1 MNHAMEDPSHRPCSM
16 WSVHVGRPW
25 FGCTRGR
32 WGPLWPTDP
41 PLPSPPGFKETA
53 FLYAISSAGLTHAL
67 AKACS
72 AGRME
77 RCTCDEAPDLENR
90 EAWQWGGCGDNLKY
104 SSKFVKE
111 FLGRR
116 SSKDLRA
123 RVDFHN
129 NLVGVKASRAG
140 PGGGKGCRIGG
151 HGTGHEMVWV
161 QLALAGAQS
170 GKGQGVGRVH
180 VCLRGSGPGEG
191 WGSER
196 RCRWLPWCVC
206 PSHWGQ
212 PGPSALLLI
221 RLITYPMGRVLV
233 VMGSSVGGGAPRSCM
248 VG

>member
-1 MNHAMEDPSHRPCSM
+1 MSAQVPCGPHPGGSFPQTLLPVECARAETVLWLHPSEK
-16 WSVHVGRPW
+16 
-25 FGCTRGR
+25 
-32 WGPLWPTDP
+32 GPLWPADL

-123 RVDFHN
+123 RVDFHS

-140 PGGGKGCRIGG
+140 RGAGKSAGSRARGGQG
-151 HGTGHEMVWV
+151 MVWV
-161 QLALAGAQS
+161 QLACAGAQR
-170 GKGQGVGRVH
+170 GKVQVVGRVPM
-180 VCLRGSGPGEG
+180 CLRGG
-191 WGSER
+191 
-196 RCRWLPWCVC
+196 
-206 PSHWGQ
+206 GQ
-212 PGPSALLLI
+212 GL
-221 RLITYPMGRVLV
+221 R
-233 VMGSSVGGGAPRSCM
+233 GGAPVWERAGGPRGGEGGCHGVSVPATGDSWGLQLFCLY
-248 VG
+248 GSLLTQWAGY

>member
-1 MNHAMEDPSHRPCSM
+1 MVPAC
-16 WSVHVGRPW
+16 
-25 FGCTRGR
+25 
-32 WGPLWPTDP
+32 PLSPT
-41 PLPSPPGFKETA
+41 LLLSPGFKETA

-129 NLVGVKASRAG
+129 NLVGVKASWVGHRAG
-140 PGGGKGCRIGG
+140 LG
-151 HGTGHEMVWV
+151 
-161 QLALAGAQS
+161 
-170 GKGQGVGRVH
+170 
-180 VCLRGSGPGEG
+180 
-191 WGSER
+191 
-196 RCRWLPWCVC
+196 
-206 PSHWGQ
+206 
-212 PGPSALLLI
+212 
-221 RLITYPMGRVLV
+221 
-233 VMGSSVGGGAPRSCM
+233 VGGGCCVWEELGTKWR
-248 VG
+248 

>member
-1 MNHAMEDPSHRPCSM
+1 MPRTPGTGQDIGDLDEISDNYTKGTTGSSEALPTPSLSHTNATPVPLSRCPLKALRGTVPQTPPSQYTGDI
-16 WSVHVGRPW
+16 GRCAVQLLCLPVCW
-25 FGCTRGR
+25 A
-32 WGPLWPTDP
+32 PLT
-41 PLPSPPGFKETA
+41 LLLSPGFKETA

-129 NLVGVKASRAG
+129 NLVGVKASW
-140 PGGGKGCRIGG
+140 GC
-151 HGTGHEMVWV
+151 TGQMRGSLW
-161 QLALAGAQS
+161 
-170 GKGQGVGRVH
+170 
-180 VCLRGSGPGEG
+180 CLRP
-191 WGSER
+191 
-196 RCRWLPWCVC
+196 V
-206 PSHWGQ
+206 
-212 PGPSALLLI
+212 
-221 RLITYPMGRVLV
+221 
-233 VMGSSVGGGAPRSCM
+233 
-248 VG
+248 

>member
-1 MNHAMEDPSHRPCSM
+1 MQTLHLPDYWASL
-16 WSVHVGRPW
+16 
-25 FGCTRGR
+25 TL
-32 WGPLWPTDP
+32 LW
-41 PLPSPPGFKETA
+41 PPGFKETA

-129 NLVGVKASRAG
+129 NLVGVKASWVGHRAG
-140 PGGGKGCRIGG
+140 
-151 HGTGHEMVWV
+151 
-161 QLALAGAQS
+161 
-170 GKGQGVGRVH
+170 
-180 VCLRGSGPGEG
+180 
-191 WGSER
+191 
-196 RCRWLPWCVC
+196 
-206 PSHWGQ
+206 
-212 PGPSALLLI
+212 
-221 RLITYPMGRVLV
+221 
-233 VMGSSVGGGAPRSCM
+233 
-248 VG
+248 

>member
-1 MNHAMEDPSHRPCSM
+1 MARTLEDPSRRPYSM
-16 WSVHVGRPW
+16 WNVRAETVLWLHPSEK
-25 FGCTRGR
+25 
-32 WGPLWPTDP
+32 GPLWPADLP
-41 PLPSPPGFKETA
+41 MPSPPGFKETA

-140 PGGGKGCRIGG
+140 RGAGKS
-151 HGTGHEMVWV
+151 
-161 QLALAGAQS
+161 AGSRAR
-170 GKGQGVGRVH
+170 GGQGVGAVSMRWGSAWESAGGGQGAYVFKGWGAGAEG
-180 VCLRGSGPGEG
+180 RGTSLGEG

-196 RCRWLPWCVC
+196 R
-206 PSHWGQ
+206 
-212 PGPSALLLI
+212 
-221 RLITYPMGRVLV
+221 
-233 VMGSSVGGGAPRSCM
+233 
-248 VG
+248 

>member
-1 MNHAMEDPSHRPCSM
+1 MRVPWTTRRSNQSILKEINPECSLE
-16 WSVHVGRPW
+16 GL
-25 FGCTRGR
+25 T
-32 WGPLWPTDP
+32 
-41 PLPSPPGFKETA
+41 PPGFKETA

-140 PGGGKGCRIGG
+140 WAGKGAGSR
-151 HGTGHEMVWV
+151 GTG
-161 QLALAGAQS
+161 
-170 GKGQGVGRVH
+170 QGM
-180 VCLRGSGPGEG
+180 G
-191 WGSER
+191 WCGCS
-196 RCRWLPWCVC
+196 
-206 PSHWGQ
+206 
-212 PGPSALLLI
+212 
-221 RLITYPMGRVLV
+221 
-233 VMGSSVGGGAPRSCM
+233 
-248 VG
+248 